1 MVLLTALSMINKKK
15 DYWRN
20 FGKIKSTTYAPS
32 LSWENDKTKVALS
45 YEHKDILEPFD
56 RGTNLLT
63 ATNALPNIPVSR
75 RLDEPN
81 NETTAKQIILILK
94 LSTN

>member
-1 MVLLTALSMINKKK
+1 MKTRLTHH
-15 DYWRN
+15 
-20 FGKIKSTTYAPS
+20 
-32 LSWENDKTKVALS
+32 LSWENDKTKVLLS

-63 ATNALPNIPVSR
+63 ATNALPDIPVSR

-81 NETTAKQIILILK
+81 NETTAKPITLISK
-94 LSTN
+94 LNTN